1 MSATSKSSPEPR
13 IPLTRDRVLAEAV
26 VMADE
31 AGIGTLSMRRL
42 AQRLGVEAMSL
53 YYHVSSK
60 DDILDGMID
69 IVVGEIEL
77 PERGGD
83 WKHAMRRRA
92 ISANAAFARHPW
104 STALMESRTYPGPAA
119 LRYYDAVIGSLRGGG
134 FSVPMAA
141 HAFSVLDAYIYG
153 FGLQEMSLPFEGEE
167 QAHDVAGDLL
177 ESFPVDEYPSLYEL
191 IVDHALQPGYDYAA
205 EFEWGLALIL
215 DALEQRTGSE

>member
-1 MSATSKSSPEPR
+1 MSATTESPQDPR
-13 IPLTRDRVLAEAV
+13 VPLTRERVLTEAV
-26 VMADE
+26 AMADE
-31 AGIGTLSMRRL
+31 TGIETLSMRKL

-53 YYHVSSK
+53 YYHVSNK

-77 PERGGD
+77 PERGSD
-83 WKHAMRRRA
+83 WKHVMRRRA
-92 ISANAAFARHPW
+92 ISAHAVFARHPW
-104 STALMESRTYPGPAA
+104 SIALMESRTNPGPAA
-119 LRYYDAVIGSLRGGG
+119 LRYYDAVIGGLRGGG

-141 HAFSVLDAYIYG
+141 HAFSVLDGYIYG

-177 ESFPVDEYPSLYEL
+177 ESFPIDEYPSLYEL

-205 EFEWGLALIL
+205 EFEWGLDLIL
-215 DALEQRTGSE
+215 DALEQRIGSE

>member
-31 AGIGTLSMRRL
+31 AGIGTLSMRKL

-77 PERGGD
+77 PGRGSD
-83 WKHAMRRRA
+83 WKHAMRRRG
-92 ISANAAFARHPW
+92 ISAHAAFARHPW
-104 STALMESRTYPGPAA
+104 STALMESRTNPGPAA

>member
-1 MSATSKSSPEPR
+1 MSATTESPQDPR
-13 IPLTRDRVLAEAV
+13 VPLTRERVLTEAV
-26 VMADE
+26 AMADE
-31 AGIGTLSMRRL
+31 TGIETLSMRKL

-53 YYHVSSK
+53 YYHVSNK

-77 PERGGD
+77 PERSSD
-83 WKHAMRRRA
+83 WKHVMRRRA
-92 ISANAAFARHPW
+92 ISAHAVFARHPW
-104 STALMESRTYPGPAA
+104 SIALMESRTNPGPAT
-119 LRYYDAVIGSLRGGG
+119 LRYYDAVIGSLRSGG
-134 FSVPMAA
+134 FSVSMAA
-141 HAFSVLDAYIYG
+141 HAFSVLDGYIYG

-177 ESFPVDEYPSLYEL
+177 ESFPIDEYPSLHEL

-205 EFEWGLALIL
+205 EFEWGLDLIL